1 MKISITCIVENTA
14 SGELLGEHGLSFLI
28 EAGKNRI
35 LFDTG
40 AGNVFAQN
48 ASKLR
53 IPRKSIDALVL
64 SHGHYDHTGGIK
76 DALPFLK
83 EDANIFFHPAALEP
97 KYSLRPDGL
106 AYIGISEDDRRL
118 LMEFPGEKISLR
130 NSQEVADGIRTSG
143 EVARMQ
149 KEETPESKFFLDSE
163 GKRPDIVL
171 DDLSLFIRTE
181 KGILVL
187 AGCCHSGPVNT
198 IEQARRLFP
207 KDRIRAFV
215 GGTHL
220 VNADERR
227 IAFTSARFKSCSLEV
242 LAPCHCTGE
251 PAKCILFGE
260 NRNVYR
266 PCASGSSF
274 RF

>member
-1 MKISITCIVENTA
+1 METSITCIVENTA
-14 SGELLGEHGLSFLI
+14 SGGLLGEHGLSFLI
-28 EAGKNRI
+28 ETGKNSI

-40 AGNVFAQN
+40 AGNVFAHN

-83 EDANIFFHPAALEP
+83 DDAKIFFHPAALEP
-97 KYSLRPDGL
+97 KYSRRPGGL
-106 AYIGISEDDRRL
+106 AYIGISEENRRL
-118 LMEFPGEKISLR
+118 LMEFPGEKVFLR
-130 NSQEVADGIRTSG
+130 NSQEVADGVWTSG
-143 EVARMQ
+143 EVRRIRQ
-149 KEETPESKFFLDSE
+149 EETPESKFFLDPE
-163 GKRPDIVL
+163 GKRPDIIM

-181 KGILVL
+181 KGLLVL

-198 IEQARRLFP
+198 MEQARRLFP
-207 KDRIRAFV
+207 DDMIRAFV

-227 IAFTSARFKSCSLEV
+227 IAFTADHFKSNGMEV

-251 PAKCILFGE
+251 IAKASLFCE
-260 NRNVYR
+260 NRSAYR
-266 PCASGSSF
+266 PCVSGSLF